1 LNFIPFFQCAGTKF
15 VDHPENGTMK
25 QYASVAV
32 LALALICSCSTSTQ
46 KQDPMNTKIELLSP
60 EGLHKNPAYSQV
72 AIVEGNYRTIYIG
85 GQNAVD
91 KNGNLVGK
99 GDIEAQA
106 RQVLQNLKTAVQ
118 AGGGSFE
125 NIIKWNVYLVQG
137 QSAEKA
143 LKVFQED
150 MKAMKNPPLITG
162 IYVAGLANPDFL
174 LEMEAVAVVPVK

>member
-1 LNFIPFFQCAGTKF
+1 
-15 VDHPENGTMK
+15 MK
-25 QYASVAV
+25 QYALAVA
-32 LALALICSCSTSTQ
+32 LGIFLMLNYSIKAQNNQA
-46 KQDPMNTKIELLSP
+46 MNSKIELLSP

-72 AIVEGNYRTIYIG
+72 AIVEGNCRTIYIG

-91 KNGNLVGK
+91 KNGKIVGK

-106 RQVLQNLKTAVQ
+106 KQILQNLETAVK

-143 LKVFQED
+143 LKVFQEP
-150 MKAMKNPPLITG
+150 MKRMKNPPLITG
-162 IYVAGLANPDFL
+162 VFVSSLASPDFL

>member
-1 LNFIPFFQCAGTKF
+1 
-15 VDHPENGTMK
+15 MK
-25 QYASVAV
+25 QYVSAAAI
-32 LALALICSCSTSTQ
+32 ALVCMFSCSPGTQ
-46 KQDPMNTKIELLSP
+46 NQDPMNTNKIELLSP

-72 AIVEGNYRTIYIG
+72 AVIEGNYRTIYIG

-91 KNGNLVGK
+91 KDGNIVGK

-106 RQVLQNLKTAVQ
+106 RQVLQNLETAVQ

-143 LKVFQED
+143 LKVFQGPMSR
-150 MKAMKNPPLITG
+150 MKKPPLITG
-162 IYVAGLANPDFL
+162 VFVASLANPDFL
-174 LEMEAVAVVPVK
+174 LEMEAVAVVPIK